1 MKNVFVINGF
11 LEAGKTEFIR
21 FTITQPYFLTTNTTL
36 LIMCEEGEV
45 EIEEEIL
52 RKTHTVIEVIDNKED
67 LNSTTLLNLEKKHK
81 PERIIIEYNGMWQ
94 MSDLKM
100 PWHWKLAQQVT
111 IINAATFNMYFAN
124 MRSLI
129 SDMVKRSELII
140 FNRCDGLNKELP
152 TYKRNVMALNRNAE
166 IVFEDKNG
174 EINTTLDE
182 ELPFDVNASVIELVD
197 ETYGIWFFDCLDNPD
212 RYEGKTIK
220 FLANVVKPDNMEK
233 GYLVPGR
240 SAMTCC
246 AEDIAFLGFIC
257 KTDESDKYKKGDWIT
272 ITAQIKMEF
281 WKDYNGVGPVLYAK
295 EIIPAKAP
303 KEEVINLV

>member
-1 MKNVFVINGF
+1 
-11 LEAGKTEFIR
+11 
-21 FTITQPYFLTTNTTL
+21 
-36 LIMCEEGEV
+36 
-45 EIEEEIL
+45 
-52 RKTHTVIEVIDNKED
+52 
-67 LNSTTLLNLEKKHK
+67 
-81 PERIIIEYNGMWQ
+81 
-94 MSDLKM
+94 M

-140 FNRCDGLNKELP
+140 FNRCDGLNKDLP

-182 ELPFDVNASVIELVD
+182 ELPFDVNAPVIELVD

-220 FLANVVKPDNMEK
+220 FLANVVKPDTMEK
-233 GYLVPGR
+233 GYIVPGR

>member
-21 FTITQPYFLTTNTTL
+21 FTITQPYFQTTNTTL
-36 LIMCEEGEV
+36 LILCEEGEV

-52 RKTHTVIEVIDNKED
+52 RKTHTVVEVIDNKED

-81 PERIIIEYNGMWQ
+81 PERIILEYNGMWQ

-140 FNRCDGLNKELP
+140 FNRCDGLNKDLP

-166 IVFEDKNG
+166 IVFEDSKG

-182 ELPFDVNASVIELVD
+182 ELPFDVNAPVIELVD

>member
-21 FTITQPYFLTTNTTL
+21 FTITQPYFQTTNTTL
-36 LIMCEEGEV
+36 LIQCEEGEV

-52 RKTHTVIEVIDNKED
+52 RKTHTVVEVIENKED

-111 IINAATFNMYFAN
+111 IINASTFNMYFAN

-129 SDMVKRSELII
+129 SDMVKKSELII
-140 FNRCDGLNKELP
+140 FNRCDGLNKDLP

-182 ELPFDVNASVIELVD
+182 ELPFDVNAPVIELVD

-272 ITAQIKMEF
+272 IIAQIKMEF

>member
-11 LEAGKTEFIR
+11 LEAGKTEFIK
-21 FTITQPYFLTTNTTL
+21 FTISQPYFQTTNTTL
-36 LIMCEEGEV
+36 LILCEEGEV
-45 EIEEEIL
+45 EIEEALL
-52 RKTHTVIEVIDNKED
+52 RKTHTVVETIEDKED

-111 IINAATFNMYFAN
+111 IINAATFNMYFSN
-124 MRSLI
+124 MRSLV
-129 SDMVKRSELII
+129 SDMVRKSELII

-152 TYKRNVMALNRNAE
+152 TYKRNMMALNRNAE
-166 IVFEDKNG
+166 IVFEDANG

-182 ELPFDVNASVIELVD
+182 ELPFDVNAPVIELIE
-197 ETYGIWFFDCLDNPD
+197 ETYGIWFFDTLDNPD
-212 RYEGKTIK
+212 RYDGKTVK
-220 FLANVVKPDNMEK
+220 FLAQVVKPETMEK

-246 AEDIAFLGFIC
+246 ADDIAFLGFIC

-272 ITAQIKMEF
+272 VTAQIKMEF

-295 EIIPAKAP
+295 EIKPAKAP

>member
-11 LEAGKTEFIR
+11 LEAGKTEFIK
-21 FTITQPYFLTTNTTL
+21 FTITQPYFQTTNTTL
-36 LIMCEEGEV
+36 LILCEEGEV

-52 RKTHTVIEVIDNKED
+52 RKTHTVVEVIENKED
-67 LNSTTLLNLEKKHK
+67 LNSTTLLNFEKKHK

-111 IINAATFNMYFAN
+111 VINASTFSMYFAN

-129 SDMVKRSELII
+129 SDMVKKSELII

-166 IVFEDKNG
+166 IVFEDSKG

-182 ELPFDVNASVIELVD
+182 ELPFDVNAPVIELVD
-197 ETYGIWFFDCLDNPD
+197 ETYGIWFFDCLDNLD
-212 RYEGKTIK
+212 RYNGKTVK
-220 FLANVVKPDNMEK
+220 FLAQVVKPDDFPE
-233 GYLVPGR
+233 GLLVPGR

-246 AEDIAFLGFIC
+246 ADDIAFLGFIC
-257 KTDESDKYKKGDWIT
+257 KTKEAENYSKGDWIN
-272 ITAQIKMEF
+272 ITAELKVEF
-281 WKDYNGVGPVLYAK
+281 WKDYNGEGPVLYAK
-295 EIIPAKAP
+295 SIEKAKAP
-303 KEEVINLV
+303 KEEIISLV

>member
-11 LEAGKTEFIR
+11 LEAGKTEFIK
-21 FTITQPYFLTTNTTL
+21 FTISQPYFQTTNTTL
-36 LIMCEEGEV
+36 LILCEEGEV
-45 EIEEEIL
+45 EIEEALL
-52 RKTHTVIEVIDNKED
+52 RKTHTVVETIEDKEN

-111 IINAATFNMYFAN
+111 IINAATFNMYFSN
-124 MRSLI
+124 MRSLV
-129 SDMVKRSELII
+129 SDMVRKSELII
-140 FNRCDGLNKELP
+140 FNRCDGLNKDLS
-152 TYKRNVMALNRNAE
+152 TYKRNIMALNRNAE
-166 IVFEDKNG
+166 IVFEDANG

-182 ELPFDVNASVIELVD
+182 ELPFDVNAPVIELIE
-197 ETYGIWFFDCLDNPD
+197 ETYGIWFFDTLDNPD
-212 RYEGKTIK
+212 RYNGKTVK
-220 FLANVVKPDNMEK
+220 FLAQVVKPETMEK

-246 AEDIAFLGFIC
+246 ADDIAFLGFIC

-272 ITAQIKMEF
+272 VTAQIKMEF

-295 EIIPAKAP
+295 EIKPAKAP
-303 KEEVINLV
+303 KDEVINLV

>member
-11 LEAGKTEFIR
+11 LEAGKTEFIK
-21 FTITQPYFLTTNTTL
+21 FTITQPYFQTTNNTL
-36 LIMCEEGEV
+36 LILCEEGEV

-52 RKTHTVIEVIDNKED
+52 RKTHTIVEVIENKED

-111 IINAATFNMYFAN
+111 IINASTFSMYFAN

-152 TYKRNVMALNRNAE
+152 TYKRNMMALNRNAE
-166 IVFEDKNG
+166 IVFEDANG

-182 ELPFDVNASVIELVD
+182 ELPFDVNAPVIELID
-197 ETYGIWFFDCLDNPD
+197 ETYGIWFFDCLDNMD
-212 RYEGKTIK
+212 RYNGKTVS
-220 FLANVVKPDNMEK
+220 FLAQVVKPDTMEK

-246 AEDIAFLGFIC
+246 ADDIAFLGFIC
-257 KTDESDKYKKGDWIT
+257 KTDESDKYSKGDWIKV
-272 ITAQIKMEF
+272 TAELKVEF

-295 EIIPAKAP
+295 NIEKAKAP
-303 KEEVINLV
+303 KEEIINLV

>member
-11 LEAGKTEFIR
+11 LEAGKTEFIK
-21 FTITQPYFLTTNTTL
+21 FTISQPYFQTTNTTL
-36 LIMCEEGEV
+36 LILCEEGEV
-45 EIEEEIL
+45 EIEEALL
-52 RKTHTVIEVIDNKED
+52 RKTHTVVETIEDKED

-111 IINAATFNMYFAN
+111 IINAATFNMYFSN
-124 MRSLI
+124 MRSLV
-129 SDMVKRSELII
+129 SDMVRKSELII
-140 FNRCDGLNKELP
+140 FNRCDGLNKDLP
-152 TYKRNVMALNRNAE
+152 TYKRNIMALNRNAE
-166 IVFEDKNG
+166 IVFEDANG

-182 ELPFDVNASVIELVD
+182 ELPFDVNAPVIELIE
-197 ETYGIWFFDCLDNPD
+197 ETYGIWFFDTLDNPD
-212 RYEGKTIK
+212 RYNGKTVK
-220 FLANVVKPDNMEK
+220 FLAQVVKPETMEK

-246 AEDIAFLGFIC
+246 ADDIAFLGFIC

-272 ITAQIKMEF
+272 VTAQIKMEF

-295 EIIPAKAP
+295 EIKPAKAP
-303 KEEVINLV
+303 KDEVINLV

>member
-21 FTITQPYFLTTNTTL
+21 FTITQPYFQTTNTTL
-36 LIMCEEGEV
+36 LILCEEGEV

-52 RKTHTVIEVIDNKED
+52 RKTHTVVEVIDSKED

-129 SDMVKRSELII
+129 SDMVKKSELII
-140 FNRCDGLNKELP
+140 FNRCDGLNKELA

-182 ELPFDVNASVIELVD
+182 ELPFDVNAPVIELVD

-257 KTDESDKYKKGDWIT
+257 KTDESGKYKKGDWIT

>member
-11 LEAGKTEFIR
+11 LEAGKTEFIK
-21 FTITQPYFLTTNTTL
+21 FTISQPYFQTTNTTL
-36 LIMCEEGEV
+36 LILCEEGEV
-45 EIEEEIL
+45 EIEEALL
-52 RKTHTVIEVIDNKED
+52 RKTHTVVETIEDKED

-111 IINAATFNMYFAN
+111 IINAATFNMYFSN
-124 MRSLI
+124 MRSLV
-129 SDMVKRSELII
+129 SDMVRKSELII
-140 FNRCDGLNKELP
+140 FNRCDGLNKDLP
-152 TYKRNVMALNRNAE
+152 TYKRNIMALNRNAE
-166 IVFEDKNG
+166 IVFEDANG

-182 ELPFDVNASVIELVD
+182 ELPFDVNAPVIELIE
-197 ETYGIWFFDCLDNPD
+197 ETYGIWFFDTLDNPD
-212 RYEGKTIK
+212 RYNGKTVK
-220 FLANVVKPDNMEK
+220 FLAQVVKPETMEK

-246 AEDIAFLGFIC
+246 ADDIAFLGFIC

-272 ITAQIKMEF
+272 VTAQIKMEF

-295 EIIPAKAP
+295 EIKPAKAP

>member
-21 FTITQPYFLTTNTTL
+21 FTITQPYFQTTNTTL
-36 LIMCEEGEV
+36 LIQCEEGEV

-52 RKTHTVIEVIDNKED
+52 RKTHTVVEVIENKED
-67 LNSTTLLNLEKKHK
+67 LNSTTLLNFEKKYK

-111 IINAATFNMYFAN
+111 IINASTFNMYFAN

-129 SDMVKRSELII
+129 SDMVKKSELII
-140 FNRCDGLNKELP
+140 FNRCDGLNKDLP

-182 ELPFDVNASVIELVD
+182 ELPFDVNAPVIELVD

-212 RYEGKTIK
+212 RYEGKTVK
-220 FLANVVKPDNMEK
+220 FLGSVVKPEIMEK
-233 GYLVPGR
+233 GHFVPGR

-257 KTDESDKYKKGDWIT
+257 KTPEADKYKKGDWVT
-272 ITAQIKMEF
+272 VTAKIKMEY
-281 WKDYNGVGPVLYAK
+281 WKDYNGVGPVLYAT
-295 EIIPAKAP
+295 EVVPAKAP
-303 KEEVINLV
+303 KEEVISLV

>member
-11 LEAGKTEFIR
+11 LEAGKTEFIK
-21 FTITQPYFLTTNTTL
+21 FTISQPYFQSGGTTL
-36 LIMCEEGEV
+36 LILCEEGEV
-45 EIEEEIL
+45 EIEDAIL
-52 RKTHTVIEVIDNKED
+52 HKTNTVVEVIDDKSNM
-67 LNSTTLLNLEKKHK
+67 NSTYLLGLEKKHK

-111 IINAATFNMYFAN
+111 VINGATFNMYFGN
-124 MRSLI
+124 MRSLV
-129 SDMVKRSELII
+129 SDMVKKSELII

-152 TYKRNVMALNRNAE
+152 TYKRNIMALNRNAE
-166 IVFEDKNG
+166 IVFEDSKG
-174 EINTTLDE
+174 EINATLDE
-182 ELPFDVNASVIELVD
+182 ELPFDVKAPVIELID

-212 RYEGKTIK
+212 RYEGKTVK
-220 FLANVVKPDNMEK
+220 FLAQVVKPDNFEK
-233 GYLVPGR
+233 GHLVPGR

-246 AEDIAFLGFIC
+246 ADDIAFLGFVC
-257 KTDESDKYKKGDWIT
+257 KTDEADKYSKGDWIT
-272 ITAQIKMEF
+272 LTAELKMEY

-295 EIIPAKAP
+295 SIEKAKAP

>member
-21 FTITQPYFLTTNTTL
+21 FTITQPYFQTTNTTL

-140 FNRCDGLNKELP
+140 FNRCDGLNKDLP

-182 ELPFDVNASVIELVD
+182 ELPFDVNAPVIELVD

>member
-21 FTITQPYFLTTNTTL
+21 FTITQPYFQTTNTTL
-36 LIMCEEGEV
+36 LILCEEGEV

-52 RKTHTVIEVIDNKED
+52 RKTHTVVEVIDSKED

-129 SDMVKRSELII
+129 SDMVKKSELII
-140 FNRCDGLNKELP
+140 FNRCDGLNKELA
-152 TYKRNVMALNRNAE
+152 TYKEM
-166 IVFEDKNG
+166 
-174 EINTTLDE
+174 
-182 ELPFDVNASVIELVD
+182 
-197 ETYGIWFFDCLDNPD
+197 
-212 RYEGKTIK
+212 
-220 FLANVVKPDNMEK
+220 
-233 GYLVPGR
+233 
-240 SAMTCC
+240 
-246 AEDIAFLGFIC
+246 
-257 KTDESDKYKKGDWIT
+257 
-272 ITAQIKMEF
+272 
-281 WKDYNGVGPVLYAK
+281 
-295 EIIPAKAP
+295 
-303 KEEVINLV
+303 

>member
-21 FTITQPYFLTTNTTL
+21 FTITQPYFQTTNTTL
-36 LIMCEEGEV
+36 LIMCDEGEV

-140 FNRCDGLNKELP
+140 FNRCDGLNKDLP

-166 IVFEDKNG
+166 IVFEDSKG

-182 ELPFDVNASVIELVD
+182 ELPFDVNAPVIELID
-197 ETYGIWFFDCLDNPD
+197 ETYGIWFFDCLDNFD
-212 RYEGKTIK
+212 RYNGKTVK
-220 FLANVVKPDNMEK
+220 FLANVVKPDTLGK
-233 GYLVPGR
+233 GLLVPGR

-246 AEDIAFLGFIC
+246 ADDIAFLGFIC
-257 KTDESDKYKKGDWIT
+257 KTDEADKYKKGDWIT
-272 ITAQIKMEF
+272 VTADIKIEY
-281 WKDYNGVGPVLYAK
+281 WKDYNGEGPVLYAK
-295 EIIPAKAP
+295 SIEPAKAP
-303 KEEVINLV
+303 REEVINLV

>member
-21 FTITQPYFLTTNTTL
+21 FTITQPYFQTTNTTL
-36 LIMCEEGEV
+36 LIQCEEGEV

-52 RKTHTVIEVIDNKED
+52 RKTHTVVEVIENKED

-111 IINAATFNMYFAN
+111 IINASTFNMYFAN

-129 SDMVKRSELII
+129 SDMVKKSELII
-140 FNRCDGLNKELP
+140 FNRCDGLNKDLP

-182 ELPFDVNASVIELVD
+182 ELPFDVNAPVIELVD

>member
-129 SDMVKRSELII
+129 SDMVKKSELII
-140 FNRCDGLNKELP
+140 FNRCDGLNKELA

-182 ELPFDVNASVIELVD
+182 ELPFDVNAPVIELVD
-197 ETYGIWFFDCLDNPD
+197 ETYGIWFFDCLDNFD
-212 RYEGKTIK
+212 R
-220 FLANVVKPDNMEK
+220 
-233 GYLVPGR
+233 
-240 SAMTCC
+240 
-246 AEDIAFLGFIC
+246 
-257 KTDESDKYKKGDWIT
+257 
-272 ITAQIKMEF
+272 
-281 WKDYNGVGPVLYAK
+281 
-295 EIIPAKAP
+295 
-303 KEEVINLV
+303 

>member
-140 FNRCDGLNKELP
+140 FNRCDGLNKELA

-182 ELPFDVNASVIELVD
+182 ELPFDVNAPVIELVD
-197 ETYGIWFFDCLDNPD
+197 ETYGIWFFDCLDNFD
-212 RYEGKTIK
+212 RYNGKTVK
-220 FLANVVKPDNMEK
+220 FLANVVKPETLGK
-233 GYLVPGR
+233 GLLVPGR

-257 KTDESDKYKKGDWIT
+257 KTDEADKYKKGDWIT
-272 ITAQIKMEF
+272 VTAEIKIEF
-281 WKDYNGVGPVLYAK
+281 WKDYNGEGPVLYAK
-295 EIIPAKAP
+295 EITPAKAP
-303 KEEVINLV
+303 REEVINLV

>member
-11 LEAGKTEFIR
+11 LEAGKTEFIK
-21 FTITQPYFLTTNTTL
+21 FTISQPYFQTTNTTL
-36 LIMCEEGEV
+36 LILCEEGEV
-45 EIEEEIL
+45 EIEEALL
-52 RKTHTVIEVIDNKED
+52 RKTHTVVETIEDKED

-111 IINAATFNMYFAN
+111 IINAATFNMYFSN
-124 MRSLI
+124 MRSLV
-129 SDMVKRSELII
+129 SDMVRKSELII
-140 FNRCDGLNKELP
+140 FNRCDGLNKDLP
-152 TYKRNVMALNRNAE
+152 TYKRNIMALNRNAE
-166 IVFEDKNG
+166 IVFEDANG

-182 ELPFDVNASVIELVD
+182 ELPFDVNAPVIELIE
-197 ETYGIWFFDCLDNPD
+197 ETYGIWFFDTLDNPD
-212 RYEGKTIK
+212 RYNGKTVK
-220 FLANVVKPDNMEK
+220 FLAQVVKPETMEK

-246 AEDIAFLGFIC
+246 ADDIAFLGFIC
-257 KTDESDKYKKGDWIT
+257 KTEESDKYKKGDWIT
-272 ITAQIKMEF
+272 VTAQIKMEF

-295 EIIPAKAP
+295 EIKPAKAP

>member
-21 FTITQPYFLTTNTTL
+21 FTITQPYFQTTNTTL
-36 LIMCEEGEV
+36 LILCEEGEV

-52 RKTHTVIEVIDNKED
+52 RKTHTVVEVIDNKED

-81 PERIIIEYNGMWQ
+81 PERIILEYNGMWQ

-140 FNRCDGLNKELP
+140 FNRCDGLNKDLP

-166 IVFEDKNG
+166 IVFEDSKG

-182 ELPFDVNASVIELVD
+182 ELPFDVNAPVIELVD

-272 ITAQIKMEF
+272 IIAQIKMEF

>member
-21 FTITQPYFLTTNTTL
+21 FTITQPYFQTTNTTL
-36 LIMCEEGEV
+36 LIQCEEGEV

-52 RKTHTVIEVIDNKED
+52 RKTHTVVEVIDNKED

-140 FNRCDGLNKELP
+140 FNRCDGLNKDLP

-166 IVFEDKNG
+166 IVFEDSKG

-182 ELPFDVNASVIELVD
+182 ELPFDVNAPVIELVD

-257 KTDESDKYKKGDWIT
+257 KTDESNKYKKGDWIT
-272 ITAQIKMEF
+272 IIAQIKMEF

>member
-21 FTITQPYFLTTNTTL
+21 FTITQPYFQTTNTTL
-36 LIMCEEGEV
+36 LIQCEEGEV

-52 RKTHTVIEVIDNKED
+52 RKTHTVVEVIDNKED

-140 FNRCDGLNKELP
+140 FNRCDGLNKDLP

-182 ELPFDVNASVIELVD
+182 ELPFDLNAPIIELVD

-233 GYLVPGR
+233 GYLVPGL

-257 KTDESDKYKKGDWIT
+257 KTDESEKYKKGDWIT

>member
-21 FTITQPYFLTTNTTL
+21 FTISQPYFQTTNTTL
-36 LIMCEEGEV
+36 LIQCEEGEK

-52 RKTHTVIEVIDNKED
+52 RKTHTVVEVIENKED
-67 LNSTTLLNLEKKHK
+67 LTSSKLLNLEKKHK

-129 SDMVKRSELII
+129 SDMVKKSELII
-140 FNRCDGLNKELP
+140 FNRCDGLNKDLP
-152 TYKRNVMALNRNAE
+152 TYKRNIMALNRNAE
-166 IVFEDKNG
+166 IVFEDSNG

-182 ELPFDVNASVIELVD
+182 ELPFDVNAPVIELVD
-197 ETYGIWFFDCLDNPD
+197 ETYGIWFFDCLDNFD
-212 RYEGKTIK
+212 RYNGKTIR
-220 FLANVVKPDNMEK
+220 FLGQVVKPETMEK
-233 GYLVPGR
+233 GYFVPGR

-246 AEDIAFLGFIC
+246 ADDIAFLGFIC
-257 KTDESDKYKKGDWIT
+257 KTDEAEKYKKGDWVT
-272 ITAQIKMEF
+272 VTAQIKIEY
-281 WKDYNGVGPVLYAK
+281 WKDYNGEGPVLYAK
-295 EIIPAKAP
+295 SVESAKAP

>member
-11 LEAGKTEFIR
+11 LEAGKTEFIK
-21 FTITQPYFLTTNTTL
+21 FTITQPYFQTTNNTL
-36 LIMCEEGEV
+36 LILCEEGEG

-52 RKTHTVIEVIDNKED
+52 RKTHTIVEVIENKED

-111 IINAATFNMYFAN
+111 IINASTFSMYFAN

-129 SDMVKRSELII
+129 SDMVKKSELII

-152 TYKRNVMALNRNAE
+152 TYKRNMMALNRNAE
-166 IVFEDKNG
+166 IVFEDANG

-182 ELPFDVNASVIELVD
+182 ELPFDVNAPVIELID
-197 ETYGIWFFDCLDNPD
+197 ETYGIWFFDCLDNME
-212 RYEGKTIK
+212 RYNGKTVS
-220 FLANVVKPDNMEK
+220 FLAQVVKPDTMEK

-246 AEDIAFLGFIC
+246 ADDIAFLGFIC
-257 KTDESDKYKKGDWIT
+257 KTDESDKYSKGDWIKV
-272 ITAQIKMEF
+272 TAELKVEF

-295 EIIPAKAP
+295 SIEKAKAP
-303 KEEVINLV
+303 KEEIINLV

>member
-21 FTITQPYFLTTNTTL
+21 FTITQPYFQTTNTTL
-36 LIMCEEGEV
+36 LIQCEEGEV

-52 RKTHTVIEVIDNKED
+52 RKTHTVVEVIENKED
-67 LNSTTLLNLEKKHK
+67 LNSTTLLNFEKKHK

-111 IINAATFNMYFAN
+111 IINASTFNMYFAN

-129 SDMVKRSELII
+129 SDMVKKSELII
-140 FNRCDGLNKELP
+140 FNRCDGLNKDLP

-182 ELPFDVNASVIELVD
+182 ELPFDVNAPVIELVD

>member
-21 FTITQPYFLTTNTTL
+21 FTITQPYFQTTNTTL
-36 LIMCEEGEV
+36 LILCEEGEV

-52 RKTHTVIEVIDNKED
+52 RKTHTVVEIIDNKED

-140 FNRCDGLNKELP
+140 FNRCDGLNKDLP

-166 IVFEDKNG
+166 IVFEDSKG

-182 ELPFDVNASVIELVD
+182 ELPFDVNAPVIELVD
-197 ETYGIWFFDCLDNPD
+197 ETYGIWFFDCLDNFD
-212 RYEGKTIK
+212 RYNGKTVK
-220 FLANVVKPDNMEK
+220 FLANVVKPDTLGK
-233 GYLVPGR
+233 GLLVPGR

-246 AEDIAFLGFIC
+246 ADDIAFLGFIC
-257 KTDESDKYKKGDWIT
+257 KTDEADKYKKGDWIT
-272 ITAQIKMEF
+272 VTAEIKIEY
-281 WKDYNGVGPVLYAK
+281 WKDYNGEGPVLYAK
-295 EIIPAKAP
+295 SIEPAKAP
-303 KEEVINLV
+303 REEVINLV